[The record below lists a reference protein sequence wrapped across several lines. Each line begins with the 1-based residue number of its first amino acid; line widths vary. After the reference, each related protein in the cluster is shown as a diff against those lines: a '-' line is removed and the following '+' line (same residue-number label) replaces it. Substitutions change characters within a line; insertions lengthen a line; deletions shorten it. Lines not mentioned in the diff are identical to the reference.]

1 MLILSQGL
9 SKSPHTWQLA
19 DTESVF
25 GVRHS
30 EGAVGRFWRPEVL
43 GSTVTPGAGGSKKR
57 ASRKVRND
65 VVTLGMGA
73 LPKQDVAKMLAKSL
87 KVNVASTF

>member
-1 MLILSQGL
+1 M
-9 SKSPHTWQLA
+9 
-19 DTESVF
+19 

-57 ASRKVRND
+57 SRKVRND

-73 LPKQDVAKMLAKSL
+73 LPKQDVAKMLSKTL
-87 KVNVASTF
+87 KVYITHSFSSIDCSPVLVLVSS